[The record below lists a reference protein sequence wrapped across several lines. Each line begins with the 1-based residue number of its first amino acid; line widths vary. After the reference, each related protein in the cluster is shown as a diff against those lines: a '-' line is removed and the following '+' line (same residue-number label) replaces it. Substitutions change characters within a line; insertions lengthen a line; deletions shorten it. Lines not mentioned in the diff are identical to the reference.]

1 MPNDETIA
9 HIQAV
14 NIATVPW
21 QTADEYVMP
30 LRLTRNESEPWAD
43 IPKDVNG
50 NFLPQLWPTTLPPA
64 PKKTLQD
71 QAGQAIDDALKRELE
86 KRVSPESKTPL
97 PLTYY
102 VKRKSEFP
110 VDALCGPL
118 RYATNGIVDII
129 QCPKALAA
137 MSVLSAASLAV
148 QGHADVV
155 SPATGQAKPTS
166 LYLLSI
172 AESGERKTSA
182 DTEALKPATAWEKQ
196 LEAIYAHEFP
206 GYKNRFDAWDSER
219 THILRNKSL
228 TPEKRVYAL
237 AALGPQ
243 PQAPLN
249 PMLTCSEPTIEGL
262 YSLFLKGQPSLGL
275 FSSEG
280 GQFIGGHGMNDDARI
295 RTGGALCSLWDG
307 ETVKRVRA
315 AKDETYS
322 LSGRRL
328 AMHLMVQPVI
338 AEQFLSM
345 KDLEGQG
352 LFSRILVSYP
362 DSTIGTRKQHSKDP
376 LTDQSMFWYCNQLF
390 QVFQKP
396 LPLAPIKLNELCPR
410 GITFDVDAVAL
421 WMDYADSIEV
431 LQVAG
436 GVYENIRG
444 FAGKMAE
451 NASRIAGVMTL
462 VENIEATTISKD
474 SLNNAITIMNYF
486 GEQALAMFE
495 SSRVGPDMLNAEK
508 LLNWPIKSMDRKLHQ
523 RPHCQ
528 PLRDSLQVFQ

>member
-1 MPNDETIA
+1 MPSDKLTQIEPEN
-9 HIQAV
+9 IQK
-14 NIATVPW
+14 VPW
-21 QTADEYVMP
+21 QKADEFVIP
-30 LRLTRNESEPWAD
+30 LPRTRNESEPWLD
-43 IPKDVNG
+43 TPKDANG
-50 NFLPQLWPTTLPPA
+50 NFLPQLWPTILPPV

-71 QAGQAIDDALKRELE
+71 QAEQAIDDALRRELE

-118 RYATNGIVDII
+118 RYATNGIVDTI

-182 DTEALKPATAWEKQ
+182 DTEALRPATEWEKQ

-206 GYKNRFDAWDSER
+206 GYRNRFDAWDSER
-219 THILRNKSL
+219 THIMRNKSL
-228 TPEKRVYAL
+228 TAEKRVYAL
-237 AALGPQ
+237 TALGPQ

-328 AMHLMVQPVI
+328 SMHLMVQPVI

-390 QVFQKP
+390 QIFQKP

-410 GITFDVDAVAL
+410 DITFDVDAVRR
-421 WMDYADSIEV
+421 
-431 LQVAG
+431 QHR
-436 GVYENIRG
+436 GVTSRWWCVRKHPWLCWQDGRE
-444 FAGKMAE
+444 
-451 NASRIAGVMTL
+451 RIAHCGR
-462 VENIEATTISKD
+462 D
-474 SLNNAITIMNYF
+474 D
-486 GEQALAMFE
+486 
-495 SSRVGPDMLNAEK
+495 VG
-508 LLNWPIKSMDRKLHQ
+508 
-523 RPHCQ
+523 
-528 PLRDSLQVFQ
+528 